1 MNERLLDRGA
11 GRVFKLDETPPPS
24 SHIKNYWTPLH
35 TFAGKILRNNKP
47 QHVFSG
53 TAEPRGATE
62 RPGSEHEKVSINIDF
77 VPPPR
82 ANNKSNISGGSR
94 VGHQLTDFEMVH
106 HKGKPHKKS
115 PSMDGNVP
123 KCPLEFEGVSE
134 C

>member
-1 MNERLLDRGA
+1 MEERILERGV
-11 GRVFKLDETPPPS
+11 GRVLNLDETLPPS

-77 VPPPR
+77 VPPPPR
-82 ANNKSNISGGSR
+82 Y
-94 VGHQLTDFEMVH
+94 
-106 HKGKPHKKS
+106 
-115 PSMDGNVP
+115 
-123 KCPLEFEGVSE
+123 
-134 C
+134 